1 MSKMIF
7 FIENLEHSLTK
18 VDDENNVST
27 AEGIFPDYDEGMQSE
42 NNNNN
47 GVYVRC
53 QSVKLCKAHRGL
65 RAYKLFGQIF
75 DSQELQNLF

>member
-47 GVYVRC
+47 GV
-53 QSVKLCKAHRGL
+53 
-65 RAYKLFGQIF
+65 GQIF

>member
-53 QSVKLCKAHRGL
+53 
-65 RAYKLFGQIF
+65 
-75 DSQELQNLF
+75 